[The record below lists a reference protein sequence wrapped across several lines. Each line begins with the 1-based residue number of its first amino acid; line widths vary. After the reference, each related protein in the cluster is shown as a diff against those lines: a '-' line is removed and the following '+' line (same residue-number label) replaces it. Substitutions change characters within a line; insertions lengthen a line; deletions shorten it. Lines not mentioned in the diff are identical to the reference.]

1 MGKFKMDITKDKYNT
16 IDPYDRMFERCPS
29 MPPNYERD
37 TSRETGCWLILYY
50 ESFTNLN
57 KN

>member
-1 MGKFKMDITKDKYNT
+1 MGKFKMDITQDKYNT

-37 TSRETGCWLILYY
+37 TSRETGC
-50 ESFTNLN
+50 
-57 KN
+57 